1 MGLPELRGTAVIDA
15 GATNT
20 KIVLFSPA
28 GEVVAERRAA
38 TRHVEGPPYRHI
50 DPEVLAG
57 LCRTA
62 LPELDGI
69 LPIDCVVP
77 AAHGAALACLSREGG
92 LALPV
97 MDYTAEP
104 PEEIV
109 AAYRK
114 IEPPFSEVFGP
125 LLPMALTHGLQL
137 YWQQRAF
144 AEDFARIATIIPW
157 IQYVGFRLSGAAVT
171 EISSMSCQS
180 QLMDVRAGKPSS
192 LARRQG
198 WDLLFPRMA
207 KAWETIGTLLP
218 EFRGTSFRGQ
228 GRVVAGVHDS
238 NGNYLR
244 YLAAGL
250 GAFTLVSSG
259 TWIISFDTETT
270 VDALDPARDTNTNTD
285 VFGRQVACSRFFGG
299 REFEIV
305 ARDAPADAASL
316 AAAARLVGQGT
327 LALPSFSNS
336 GGPMPGTGDK
346 GRISGPFPQSTE
358 EFASLAALYCA
369 LMCDQQLDAVG
380 SRSRIVVDGPFAQ
393 NGVFLALL
401 AALRPEQDVLA
412 SNLRDGTTAG
422 AALLARIGPDG
433 RLPQV
438 GLDLKRIVPA
448 PTAGLADYAARWL
461 KESGGDF

>member
-1 MGLPELRGTAVIDA
+1 
-15 GATNT
+15 
-20 KIVLFSPA
+20 
-28 GEVVAERRAA
+28 
-38 TRHVEGPPYRHI
+38 
-50 DPEVLAG
+50 
-57 LCRTA
+57 
-62 LPELDGI
+62 
-69 LPIDCVVP
+69 
-77 AAHGAALACLSREGG
+77 
-92 LALPV
+92 
-97 MDYTAEP
+97 
-104 PEEIV
+104 
-109 AAYRK
+109 
-114 IEPPFSEVFGP
+114 
-125 LLPMALTHGLQL
+125 
-137 YWQQRAF
+137 
-144 AEDFARIATIIPW
+144 
-157 IQYVGFRLSGAAVT
+157 
-171 EISSMSCQS
+171 
-180 QLMDVRAGKPSS
+180 
-192 LARRQG
+192 
-198 WDLLFPRMA
+198 MA